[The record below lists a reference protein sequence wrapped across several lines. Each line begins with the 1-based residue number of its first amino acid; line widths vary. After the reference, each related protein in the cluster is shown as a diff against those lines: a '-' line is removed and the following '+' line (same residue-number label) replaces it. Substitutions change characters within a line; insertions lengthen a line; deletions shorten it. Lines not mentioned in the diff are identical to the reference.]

1 MSSSQQPGPDPDD
14 LRRMLEQFL
23 GSADNPAMAEAM
35 KSMGLDKID
44 EPTMRMLAGQLSAMF
59 AAEPTD
65 GLNLDLSTDV
75 ARKTV
80 AAGGDA
86 VVSATLQ
93 RGVHDA
99 VGVADLWL
107 EEVTDFSLPGAT
119 GVALSRAEWVDQ
131 TMPMWGRL
139 VGPVATA
146 VNDAI
151 TGAMRA
157 QLDKLTESGE
167 LPQLPGMPGMPGGG
181 MPDLGAMM
189 NQFEPMMARMSSSM
203 FGAQIGQ
210 AVGNLAGEVVS
221 GTEVGLPLLPA
232 GTVALLPANVATF
245 AEGLEVDDAQVLL
258 YLAVREV
265 ARARLFADVPWLGPQ
280 LVAAV
285 QAYAADISVDT
296 EGIEAKLSS
305 IDPMDPQA
313 MQNALT
319 GGLFTPDP
327 SPAQQRALAR
337 LETLL
342 ALVEGWVD
350 VVTAQA
356 TARHLPQS
364 AALGEAVRRR
374 RATGGPAEHLFHQ
387 LVGLQLR
394 PRRLR
399 DAANLF
405 AALENAGDAATR
417 DKAWGH
423 PDIAPT
429 SEDLDDILGYV
440 ERVTGRRGGASGRGI
455 AGAPGA
461 AGGGLDEGSASP
473 EAGSAEGSTPAA
485 SSQPGS
491 QAGSQTGSET
501 GSTAGST
508 AGSET
513 GTEAGSEQPSDAD
526 DGTAGPAASPRSD
539 EPGAVGS
546 SDFAD
551 LDDMDA
557 ALKRLLDE
565 ETRGDDP
572 RS

>member
-181 MPDLGAMM
+181 MPDLSKMDPKQLEEMAKAMQKGGLGGM
-189 NQFEPMMARMSSSM
+189 
-203 FGAQIGQ
+203 G
-210 AVGNLAGEVVS
+210 
-221 GTEVGLPLLPA
+221 GLP
-232 GTVALLPANVATF
+232 
-245 AEGLEVDDAQVLL
+245 
-258 YLAVREV
+258 
-265 ARARLFADVPWLGPQ
+265 
-280 LVAAV
+280 
-285 QAYAADISVDT
+285 
-296 EGIEAKLSS
+296 
-305 IDPMDPQA
+305 
-313 MQNALT
+313 
-319 GGLFTPDP
+319 GGLPP
-327 SPAQQRALAR
+327 
-337 LETLL
+337 
-342 ALVEGWVD
+342 G
-350 VVTAQA
+350 
-356 TARHLPQS
+356 
-364 AALGEAVRRR
+364 LG
-374 RATGGPAEHLFHQ
+374 
-387 LVGLQLR
+387 
-394 PRRLR
+394 
-399 DAANLF
+399 
-405 AALENAGDAATR
+405 
-417 DKAWGH
+417 
-423 PDIAPT
+423 
-429 SEDLDDILGYV
+429 
-440 ERVTGRRGGASGRGI
+440 
-455 AGAPGA
+455 
-461 AGGGLDEGSASP
+461 GGGL
-473 EAGSAEGSTPAA
+473 
-485 SSQPGS
+485 PGL
-491 QAGSQTGSET
+491 
-501 GSTAGST
+501 
-508 AGSET
+508 
-513 GTEAGSEQPSDAD
+513 
-526 DGTAGPAASPRSD
+526 
-539 EPGAVGS
+539 PGLPKLPG
-546 SDFAD
+546 
-551 LDDMDA
+551 LPGK
-557 ALKRLLDE
+557 KR
-565 ETRGDDP
+565 
-572 RS
+572 

>member
-167 LPQLPGMPGMPGGG
+167 LPELPGMPRMPGGG

-440 ERVTGRRGGASGRGI
+440 ERVTGRRGGAGR
-455 AGAPGA
+455 GA
-461 AGGGLDEGSASP
+461 AGAAGSGGAAAAGLEEGRGEGGAPTGDGSAQEP
-473 EAGSAEGSTPAA
+473 TPATSAE
-485 SSQPGS
+485 PGS
-491 QAGSQTGSET
+491 Q
-501 GSTAGST
+501 
-508 AGSET
+508 
-513 GTEAGSEQPSDAD
+513 QPSDAD
-526 DGTAGPAASPRSD
+526 DGSAGSTGSAKPAASGGSG
-539 EPGAVGS
+539 EPAGG

-551 LDDMDA
+551 MDDMDA